1 MKQSDEF
8 YFEKAA
14 EQARLATCHR
24 AKCGSV
30 VVSVDG
36 EILGEGFN
44 APPLNDENLRT
55 CDKSWNMSI
64 KPKYDKTCC
73 VHAEWNAIIN
83 ALKSSGSKID
93 GGTLYFMRVD
103 ENGNW
108 TGGGRPFCT
117 VCSRLAAQSG
127 LGYFALWV
135 DGKPKIYDVKEYDI
149 ESYNYYKE

>member
-1 MKQSDEF
+1 METHEF

-14 EQARLATCHR
+14 KQAKVATCTH
-24 AKCGSV
+24 AKCGAIV
-30 VVSVDG
+30 VDKNGV
-36 EILGEGFN
+36 IIGEGFN

-55 CDKSWNMSI
+55 CDENFDLSL

-73 VHAEWNAIIN
+73 IHAEWNAIIN
-83 ALKSSGSKID
+83 ALKHHGSEID

-108 TGGGRPFCT
+108 TDAGKPFCT

-135 DGKPKIYDVKEYDI
+135 DNKPKLYSVGDYNR
-149 ESYNYYKE
+149 ESYNFYRN